1 MPRAYGVL
9 MERTWIRAALMS
21 VLAAAM
27 VGCARTPPGAS
38 APPETEPSVSIR
50 MGPDGPELP
59 EDAVAELNAYGAEHV
74 DEFGGLYV
82 DDQSQ
87 GSFVML
93 FTDHLEEHAAAL
105 AEIWPRVTVHGVRF
119 SEAELRALQDS
130 LARELFDAE
139 GIELL
144 SVGVDIIGN
153 TVQVALK
160 SDDPTLEEQLE
171 AAHPGMLDAS
181 VFPMPGPWANVESG
195 DGWRLLAV
203 ADERSEAYT
212 VRAAENATEWDA
224 MWAAIGLDSDQPE
237 VDFDAEIVVSFGHGL
252 SKSCPELRLDGV
264 RIADGVVYS
273 VTSDPIA
280 PTRSSRLPRSRSS
293 SYCSR
298 PSAASSRAEVRGL
311 PARGRV
317 DRRASASRGM
327 AASLDRLY
335 TSSPMR
341 SASCVR
347 TRMAAQ

>member
-59 EDAVAELNAYGAEHV
+59 EDAVADLNAYGAEHV

-87 GSFVML
+87 ASFVML

-130 LARELFDAE
+130 LARELFGAD

-212 VRAAENATEWDA
+212 VRAAGNATEWDA

-280 PTRSSRLPRSRSS
+280 PRGCDADL
-293 SYCSR
+293 
-298 PSAASSRAEVRGL
+298 SAAAVFVVAIDREAL
-311 PARGRV
+311 PA
-317 DRRASASRGM
+317 DRFTVQ
-327 AASLDRLY
+327 L
-335 TSSPMR
+335 
-341 SASCVR
+341 
-347 TRMAAQ
+347 TREGGPGCQDCGFTPVVEVELH